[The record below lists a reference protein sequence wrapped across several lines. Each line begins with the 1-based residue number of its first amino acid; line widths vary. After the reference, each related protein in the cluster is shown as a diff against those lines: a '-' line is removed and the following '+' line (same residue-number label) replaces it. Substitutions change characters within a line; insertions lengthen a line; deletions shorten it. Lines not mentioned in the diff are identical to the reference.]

1 MTGFRRIALIAVVLL
16 VTVAAAVLVLRA
28 SGQFRTAGEDA
39 AGKPPVPACDPPGYD
54 KGPRPAECPQAAPPT
69 ARTP

>member
-1 MTGFRRIALIAVVLL
+1 MTGFRRIALLAVVLL
-16 VTVAAAVLVLRA
+16 IAVAAVVLVLRA
-28 SGQFRTAGEDA
+28 TGQYRTASEDA

>member
-1 MTGFRRIALIAVVLL
+1 MTGFRWIALLAVALL
-16 VTVAAAVLVLRA
+16 ITVAVAVLALRA
-28 SGQFRTAGEDA
+28 TGQFRTAGEDA
-39 AGKPPVPACDPPGYD
+39 AGKPAIPACDPVGYD